1 MRTPVFKSKLSVI
14 GLIVS
19 IVAYA
24 TTRSSGESSTCLT
37 VYKEGGAPAVF
48 QSPKCPRWKLPN
60 YDSRSRTTRRCQSA
74 MLMGRRKSQEDRTL
88 CALDLHIPF
97 PGQTTLSLS
106 LSVHIY
112 TCVYIIMFQYVCAM
126 NWCCSLSFD
135 VMNCDTI

>member
-106 LSVHIY
+106 IRPHIY
-112 TCVYIIMFQYVCAM
+112 MRIHNYVSVCM
-126 NWCCSLSFD
+126 CCEL
-135 VMNCDTI
+135 VL